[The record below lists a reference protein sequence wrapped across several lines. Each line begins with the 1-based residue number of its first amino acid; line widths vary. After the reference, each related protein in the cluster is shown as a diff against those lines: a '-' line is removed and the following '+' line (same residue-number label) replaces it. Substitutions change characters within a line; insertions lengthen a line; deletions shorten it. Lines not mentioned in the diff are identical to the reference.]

1 MNKENIGIDQTR
13 EAIAAKIEDKR
24 KATENIAVKKEGI
37 GKRVSMYETAVANHE
52 AKKIAAEKI
61 LEDYRA
67 SYAAQDALES
77 VRLDELEHMEEIL
90 ERYDT
95 AYEDRAKASQTM
107 LDRMEAIPDW
117 MPGMDPELKGALT
130 RDPEY
135 KEALKQKL
143 YLDQVLEASWADI
156 KKIYSNRGEVSGF
169 NVKGRQ
175 GV

>member
-1 MNKENIGIDQTR
+1 MNKENIGIDPTR
-13 EAIAAKIEDKR
+13 EAIAAKIDDKR

-52 AKKIAAEKI
+52 AKRVAAEKL

-67 SYAAQDALES
+67 SFATQEALEQ
-77 VRLDELEHMEEIL
+77 VRLDEIEHMEEIL
-90 ERYDT
+90 DRYDT
-95 AYEDRAKASQTM
+95 AYAERANATQTM
-107 LDRMEAIPDW
+107 VDRMEAIPDW

-143 YLDQVLEASWADI
+143 YLDQVLEAAWSDV